1 MKNGRA
7 FFLIATLACCALS
20 AFAQKPA
27 QYIRMGDEAAD
38 ARNYPLAES
47 FYRQAYLLDS
57 SDFDLTVKYAEASR
71 QIKDYRTAL
80 HLYEK
85 AWYKDEGKLFPEGL
99 FWIAMIEKQL
109 GRYEEAG
116 QHFRKYAKKFKKNRG
131 MRERAEQEAGACDW
145 VLGWKPLTD
154 TLALAE
160 VTGEIRTAE
169 SEIAPVLLDST
180 LYFSRH
186 LPGEAGTGPHWVIMQ
201 AKWNTGEVTNARIIR
216 GGPDHYANLCM
227 GESPEVFFTRCSP
240 GQPCELWMA
249 RLVDGALTA
258 EQRIAGVNDA
268 ASVSTQP
275 HYTKINGVEYLFFSS
290 DREDGHG
297 GMDIWYS
304 RRKDESWSEPVNAGK
319 RINTPGDEVTPFYAG
334 GALWFSSDWHYGFGG
349 LDVFRSA
356 GQPGSW
362 SAPEHAGKP
371 LNTAQNEIG
380 FALFPREGWYFVSSN
395 RTGSTT
401 AAEYPACCNDLYAG
415 AFSQE
420 EERSTTTEE
429 FTSLAQLNLVLPVR
443 LYFHNDEPNPRSR
456 DSTTTVRYGEAY
468 QSYLDKLPAYREEVT
483 RDLTGSKREDAEIEV
498 ESFFRQKVEEGMND
512 LQQFRELLL
521 KELAQGKHVQ
531 LSIRG
536 FASPRAKSDYNE
548 VLTKRRIASLVN
560 ELRHWQ
566 NGALLPYIEG
576 TAENGAALTFRALP
590 FGENK
595 ADTAVSDD
603 LADEKSSIYSL
614 GARLERKIEI
624 ESVEW
629 VPQTGALRLSEE
641 VHDFGR
647 IRSRDGIVYH
657 KFSVSNAGDSLVVID
672 SLAASCGC
680 TQPELDCF
688 EILPGESATLKVGFD
703 PFGKKGKEMKQVIIY
718 IRGEEPRVVQ
728 IMAEVL

>member
-1 MKNGRA
+1 MKNYRT
-7 FFLIATLACCALS
+7 FFLFAVFACCAAQ

-38 ARNYPLAES
+38 ARDYPLAES
-47 FYRQAYLLDS
+47 YFRQAYLLDS
-57 SDFDLTVKYAEASR
+57 SDFDVTVKYAEAAR

-85 AWYKDEGKLFPEGL
+85 AWFKDEGKLFPDGL

-109 GRYEEAG
+109 GRYEEAA
-116 QHFRKYAKKFKKNRG
+116 QHFRKYAKKFKKNRAL
-131 MRERAEQEAGACDW
+131 RDRAEQEAAACDW
-145 VLGWKPLTD
+145 VLGWKPLND
-154 TLALAE
+154 TIALAE
-160 VTGEIRTAE
+160 VTGNIRTAE
-169 SEIAPVLLDST
+169 SEIAPVLVDST

-186 LPGEAGTGPHWVIMQ
+186 LAEETGTGTRWVIMQ
-201 AKWNTGEVTNARIIR
+201 SEWNNGEAKNAKLLR
-216 GGPDHYANLCM
+216 GGPEHYANLVF
-227 GESPEVFFTRCSP
+227 GRDDEVFFSRC
-240 GQPCELWMA
+240 GVGLPCELWTA
-249 RLVDGALTA
+249 RFS
-258 EQRIAGVNDA
+258 NDA
-268 ASVSTQP
+268 WSGEQKIAALNDSESSATQP
-275 HYTKINGVEYLFFSS
+275 HYAVINGVEYLFFVS
-290 DREDGHG
+290 DRADGQG
-297 GMDIWYS
+297 GMDIWYT
-304 RRKDESWSEPVNAGK
+304 RRKDGEWTEPVNAGK
-319 RINTPGDEVTPFYAG
+319 RINTPGDEVTPHYVS

-349 LDVFRSA
+349 QDVFRA
-356 GQPGSW
+356 PGQPGSW
-362 SAPEHAGKP
+362 SAVENIGKP
-371 LNTAQNEIG
+371 LNTAQNDIG

-395 RTGSTT
+395 RIGSTT
-401 AAEYPACCNDLYAG
+401 VAEYPACCNDLYAG
-415 AFSQE
+415 SFTRE
-420 EERSTTTEE
+420 EEVTAKEE
-429 FTSLAQLNLVLPVR
+429 FTSLAELNLVLPVR

-456 DSTTTVRYGEAY
+456 DSTTTIRYGEAY
-468 QSYLDKLPAYREEVT
+468 QSYMDRLPAYRDEVS
-483 RDLTGSKREDAEIEV
+483 RGLSGSKREDAEIEV
-498 ESFFRQKVEEGMND
+498 ETFFRQKVEEGMND
-512 LQQFRELLL
+512 LAQFRELLL
-521 KELAQGKHVQ
+521 KELEQGKHVQ

-548 VLTKRRIASLVN
+548 ILTKRRIASLVN

-566 NGALLPYIEG
+566 NGVLLPYING

-603 LADEKSSIYSL
+603 LTDEQSSIYSL

-629 VPQTGALRLSEE
+629 IPQTGALRLSEE

-657 KFSVSNAGDSLVVID
+657 SFSVSNTSDSLLVID

-680 TQPELDCF
+680 TQPEIDRY

-718 IRGEEPRVVQ
+718 IRGEEPRLLQ
-728 IMAEVL
+728 IMAQVD

>member
-1 MKNGRA
+1 
-7 FFLIATLACCALS
+7 
-20 AFAQKPA
+20 
-27 QYIRMGDEAAD
+27 
-38 ARNYPLAES
+38 
-47 FYRQAYLLDS
+47 
-57 SDFDLTVKYAEASR
+57 
-71 QIKDYRTAL
+71 
-80 HLYEK
+80 
-85 AWYKDEGKLFPEGL
+85 
-99 FWIAMIEKQL
+99 
-109 GRYEEAG
+109 
-116 QHFRKYAKKFKKNRG
+116 
-131 MRERAEQEAGACDW
+131 
-145 VLGWKPLTD
+145 
-154 TLALAE
+154 
-160 VTGEIRTAE
+160 
-169 SEIAPVLLDST
+169 
-180 LYFSRH
+180 
-186 LPGEAGTGPHWVIMQ
+186 
-201 AKWNTGEVTNARIIR
+201 
-216 GGPDHYANLCM
+216 
-227 GESPEVFFTRCSP
+227 
-240 GQPCELWMA
+240 
-249 RLVDGALTA
+249 
-258 EQRIAGVNDA
+258 
-268 ASVSTQP
+268 
-275 HYTKINGVEYLFFSS
+275 
-290 DREDGHG
+290 
-297 GMDIWYS
+297 
-304 RRKDESWSEPVNAGK
+304 VNAGK

-349 LDVFRSA
+349 LDVFRAA

-362 SAPEHAGKP
+362 SNAENAGKP
-371 LNTAQNEIG
+371 LNTAQNDIS

-415 AFSQE
+415 SFARKE
-420 EERSTTTEE
+420 ETTPTQE
-429 FTSLAQLNLVLPVR
+429 FTSLAELNLVLPVR

-468 QSYLDKLPAYREEVT
+468 QSYMDKLPAYREEVT
-483 RDLTGSKREDAEIEV
+483 RGLSGSRLDDAEIEV

-512 LQQFRELLL
+512 LHQFRELLL
-521 KELAQGKHVQ
+521 KELMQGKHVQ

-548 VLTKRRIASLVN
+548 ILTKRRIASLVN

-566 NGALLPYIEG
+566 NGVLLPYIEG

-603 LADEKSSIYSL
+603 LTDEKSSIYSL

-629 VPQTGALRLSEE
+629 IPQTGAMRLSEE

-657 KFSVSNAGDSLVVID
+657 TFSVSNAGDSLLVID

-680 TQPELDCF
+680 TQPELDRF
-688 EILPGESATLKVGFD
+688 EILPGESAILKVGFD

-728 IMAEVL
+728 IMAEVE